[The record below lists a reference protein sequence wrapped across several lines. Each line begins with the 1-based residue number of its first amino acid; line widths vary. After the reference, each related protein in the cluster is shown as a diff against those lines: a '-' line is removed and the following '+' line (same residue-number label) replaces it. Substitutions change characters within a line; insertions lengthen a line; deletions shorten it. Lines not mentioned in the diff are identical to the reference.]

1 MSLSTLEIYRKS
13 VDKRYALKDIY
24 GICENDISE
33 NLNGTIT
40 VGEQLFYVEHCNDT
54 VIVRTETKELYRSK
68 YTTSEKTLLN
78 ILDVVEEHMKYLDEL
93 FEKEIKSFFGEDNV
107 SGSKRGYNIRRNI
120 DYYNTIAVT
129 SKIVDMG
136 NTYLLVTGENK
147 GVFVNPKDVRAIHEV
162 ETGKNLYALKINR
175 NNFKVYE
182 LESNIDVN
190 IKADRSFNYFFEKS
204 QKHDL
209 KKNVMYADGHI

>member
-1 MSLSTLEIYRKS
+1 MSLSTLEVYRKS

-24 GICENDISE
+24 GICKNNVSE

-40 VGEQLFYVEHCNDT
+40 VGEQMFYVERLNNT
-54 VIVRTETKELYRSK
+54 VIVRTETKEIYRSR
-68 YTTSEKTLLN
+68 YTTSEKALLN
-78 ILDVVEEHMKYLDEL
+78 ILDIIEEHMLYLDKL
-93 FEKEIKSFFGEDNV
+93 FEKEIKNFFGENNV
-107 SGSKRGYNIRRNI
+107 YGTKRGYNIKRNI
-120 DYYNTIAVT
+120 DYNNTIAVT
-129 SKIVDMG
+129 SKTVDMG

-175 NNFKVYE
+175 DNFKVYE
-182 LESNIDVN
+182 LENNINVN
-190 IKADRSFNYFFEKS
+190 IKTERSFNYFFEKA

-209 KKNVMYADGHI
+209 KKNIIYADGHI